1 MKTECFLRCLNI
13 IINLFVLSALN
24 KSFHFSTPEWTMLE
38 FLWYWLGSTVIK
50 SDSHL
55 LLLTLPM
62 IQITSLCFFSS
73 TRACICHRNPLPL
86 HKRIVNP
93 EIKSVFIIYWPMMLF
108 KLYFYFYHET
118 QKEML
123 DRMSNHKIKVDG
135 NIYFKAP
142 KNTIKG
148 SRCPNFVTFHAT
160 ISCVT
165 NINQW
170 HVVSM
175 ITITDFKASNF

>member
-1 MKTECFLRCLNI
+1 MRHSHPLSGDVCVCVNLLWFAAGRYLMKTECFLRCLNI

-55 LLLTLPM
+55 LLTLPM

-108 KLYFYFYHET
+108 QNCIFISTMKL
-118 QKEML
+118 K
-123 DRMSNHKIKVDG
+123 R
-135 NIYFKAP
+135 
-142 KNTIKG
+142 
-148 SRCPNFVTFHAT
+148 RC
-160 ISCVT
+160 
-165 NINQW
+165 
-170 HVVSM
+170 
-175 ITITDFKASNF
+175 